1 MSEEKKNL
9 KEEERKENAKK
20 VDDKDLKNVSGGI
33 FGFGEDAPDG
43 HEIGCLLKYYDDW
56 NDYVWKNYICE
67 KCNQPSMRPFIAD
80 PNKRQCYICK
90 HTMYKN
96 NVQGP
101 KIGPINPEG

>member
-1 MSEEKKNL
+1 MSEEKKNV
-9 KEEERKENAKK
+9 EENAEK
-20 VDDKDLKNVSGGI
+20 VDDKDLKNVSGGM
-33 FGFGEDAPDG
+33 FGLGEDAPDG
-43 HEIGCLLKYYDDW
+43 HEIGCLSKYYDDW

-90 HTMYKN
+90 HIMYKN

>member
-1 MSEEKKNL
+1 MSKEKKNL
-9 KEEERKENAKK
+9 DAKR
-20 VDDKDLKNVSGGI
+20 VDVKDLENVSGGI

-43 HEIGCLLKYYDDW
+43 HEIGCLSHYYDDW
-56 NDYVWKNYICE
+56 NDYVWMNYICE

-80 PNKRQCYICK
+80 HNKRQCYICG
-90 HTMYKN
+90 HIMYKN